1 MNQTELTILLPYF
14 NEADSLQRLLADID
28 ATIPAEMA
36 ARILL
41 VNDGS
46 TEPLPTRLPTRIP
59 IDCIHLVRNLG
70 HQKAIAVGLSYIH
83 RHIPTD
89 HVLVMDSDG
98 EDIPADIIKLVGA
111 QRQYADKLIFSTRGK
126 RGNGLRFKMGYFV
139 YRLAFRWLTGRKMSF
154 GNFSCLPV
162 SQLSRLIYYPELWS
176 HYPGTVIRSGLPYHT
191 IALDRGRRYA
201 GESKMSFT
209 QLVLHGL
216 GAMSVFLEKII
227 TRLAIGSFLLMCLAL
242 VSIAGIFVTRF
253 ATNLA
258 IPGWASTLSSSMLII
273 LLVSFLISLMA
284 VFFYLASQTQ
294 QKIIP
299 AVHYQDYI
307 LAHEK
312 LNHEG

>member
-1 MNQTELTILLPYF
+1 MNPTRLTILLPYY
-14 NEADSLQRLLADID
+14 NDADSLTRLLADID
-28 ATIPAEMA
+28 ATIPADLG

-41 VNDGS
+41 VDDGS
-46 TEPLPTRLPTRIP
+46 TEPLPSRLPARIP
-59 IDCIHLVRNLG
+59 IDCIRLVRNLG

-83 RHIPTD
+83 QHIPCT

-98 EDIPADIIKLVGA
+98 EDIPADIHKLVAA
-111 QRQYADKLIFSTRGK
+111 QSKEGDKIIFSTRGK
-126 RGNGLRFKMGYFV
+126 RRNGLRFKLGYVV
-139 YRLAFRWLTGRKMSF
+139 YRMAFRWLTGRKISF
-154 GNFSCLPV
+154 GNFSCIPASMLG
-162 SQLSRLIYYPELWS
+162 RLIYYPELWS

-191 IALDRGRRYA
+191 IPLDRGQRYA
-201 GESKMSFT
+201 GTSKMSFT

-242 VSIAGIFVTRF
+242 LSIAGIFFTRF
-253 ATNLA
+253 ATDLA

-284 VFFYLASQTQ
+284 VFFYLAAQTQ

-299 AVHYQDYI
+299 AVHYRDYI
-307 LAHEK
+307 LTHEK